1 MIFAL
6 NTEEEYMNLRTL
18 HVVFREFSTTSAEGV
33 AGQSMVTNSED
44 RIVSEFKE
52 RPQIEI

>member
-1 MIFAL
+1 
-6 NTEEEYMNLRTL
+6 MNLRTL